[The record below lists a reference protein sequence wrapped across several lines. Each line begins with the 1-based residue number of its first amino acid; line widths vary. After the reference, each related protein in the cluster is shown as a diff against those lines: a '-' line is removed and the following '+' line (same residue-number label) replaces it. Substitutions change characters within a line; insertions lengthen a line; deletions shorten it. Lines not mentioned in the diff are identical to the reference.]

1 MRPATQVDLGSRL
14 LQGWISLRRVDAV
27 DMHSTS
33 RVGNAAS
40 RRESFRGKLFLL
52 QMFARTV
59 RQDGLL
65 TKSEAR
71 LLGLVSVSI
80 VGLVLVSTLINPPQ
94 WVQVIALFVHLISL
108 VVGFGSVLAVD
119 WFGLLS
125 VSRRVTIGD
134 VLLTAERMT
143 PLIWIGLAGLT
154 VSGVVLKP
162 DLSSWL
168 IVVKLSC
175 VLGVG
180 IVGVLAL
187 STSRLMERQMPTP
200 ARSVV
205 RRGMVLAGASQT
217 FWWTA
222 VIIGFMTNQAAQ

>member
-1 MRPATQVDLGSRL
+1 MAAPDSDGS
-14 LQGWISLRRVDAV
+14 
-27 DMHSTS
+27 HSAWGLTLDNDTTS
-33 RVGNAAS
+33 RVANAAS
-40 RRESFRGKLFLL
+40 RRESFRGKLLLL

-59 RQDGLL
+59 RLEGL
-65 TKSEAR
+65 TASEAR
-71 LLGLVSVSI
+71 LLGIVSFSI
-80 VGLVLVSTLINPPQ
+80 VGLVLLSTLINPPH
-94 WVQVIALFVHLISL
+94 WLQVVALFVHLISL

-119 WFGLLS
+119 WYGLLS
-125 VSRRVTIGD
+125 LSRRVTIGD

-154 VSGVVLKP
+154 ASGVVLKP

-168 IVVKLSC
+168 VVVKLCC

-222 VIIGFMTNQAAQ
+222 VIIGFLTNQAAE

>member
-1 MRPATQVDLGSRL
+1 MTASDSAGSHKAWVRAL
-14 LQGWISLRRVDAV
+14 DN
-27 DMHSTS
+27 DTTS

-40 RRESFRGKLFLL
+40 RRESFRGKLLLL

-59 RQDGLL
+59 RLEGLP
-65 TKSEAR
+65 TASETR
-71 LLGLVSVSI
+71 LLGVVSLSI
-80 VGLVLVSTLINPPQ
+80 VGLILLSTLIDAPP
-94 WVQVIALFVHLISL
+94 WLQVVALFVHLISL

-119 WFGLLS
+119 WYGLLS
-125 VSRRVTIGD
+125 LSRRVTIGD

-154 VSGVVLKP
+154 ASGVVLKP

-168 IVVKLSC
+168 IVVKLCC

-222 VIIGFMTNQAAQ
+222 VIIGFLTSQAAE

>member
-1 MRPATQVDLGSRL
+1 MRAS
-14 LQGWISLRRVDAV
+14 
-27 DMHSTS
+27 S

-40 RRESFRGKLFLL
+40 RRESFTGKLFLL

-59 RQDGLL
+59 RLDGLV
-65 TKSEAR
+65 TASEAR

-80 VGLVLVSTLINPPQ
+80 VGLVLLSTLLNPPH
-94 WVQVIALFVHLISL
+94 WLQVIALFVHLISL

-119 WFGLLS
+119 WYGLLS
-125 VSRRVTIGD
+125 LSRRVTIGD

-143 PLIWIGLAGLT
+143 PLIWIGLTGLT
-154 VSGVVLKP
+154 VSGIVLKP
-162 DLSSWL
+162 DLTSWL
-168 IVVKLSC
+168 IVVKLGC

-222 VIIGFMTNQAAQ
+222 VIIGFLTTNQAVR

>member
-1 MRPATQVDLGSRL
+1 MAASDSAGSHKAWVRAL
-14 LQGWISLRRVDAV
+14 DN
-27 DMHSTS
+27 DTTS

-40 RRESFRGKLFLL
+40 RRESFRGKLLLL

-59 RQDGLL
+59 RLEGLP
-65 TKSEAR
+65 TASEAR
-71 LLGLVSVSI
+71 LLGVVSASI
-80 VGLVLVSTLINPPQ
+80 VGLILLSTAIDAPHWL
-94 WVQVIALFVHLISL
+94 QVVALFVHLISL

-119 WFGLLS
+119 WYGLLS
-125 VSRRVTIGD
+125 LSRRVTIGD

-143 PLIWIGLAGLT
+143 PLIWIGLTGLT
-154 VSGVVLKP
+154 VSGMVLKP
-162 DLSSWL
+162 DLTSWL
-168 IVVKLSC
+168 IVVKLCC

-222 VIIGFMTNQAAQ
+222 VIIGFLTSQAAE

>member
-1 MRPATQVDLGSRL
+1 MAATPSARSQSAWARAIDG
-14 LQGWISLRRVDAV
+14 DA
-27 DMHSTS
+27 TS

-40 RRESFRGKLFLL
+40 RRESFRGKLLLL

-59 RQDGLL
+59 RLDGRLV
-65 TKSEAR
+65 TPSEAR
-71 LLGLVSVSI
+71 LLGVVSVAI
-80 VGLVLVSTLINPPQ
+80 VGLVFVSTLMNAPH
-94 WVQVIALFVHLISL
+94 WLQVVALFVHLISL

-119 WFGLLS
+119 WYGLLS
-125 VSRRVTIGD
+125 LSHRVTIGD

-143 PLIWIGLAGLT
+143 PLIWIGLTGLT

-168 IVVKLSC
+168 IVVKLCC

-200 ARSVV
+200 AQSVV

-222 VIIGFMTNQAAQ
+222 VIIGFITTQTTQ

>member
-1 MRPATQVDLGSRL
+1 
-14 LQGWISLRRVDAV
+14 
-27 DMHSTS
+27 MHASS

-40 RRESFRGKLFLL
+40 RRESFTGKLFLL
-52 QMFARTV
+52 QMFARTL
-59 RQDGLL
+59 RLDGLV
-65 TKSEAR
+65 TASEAR

-80 VGLVLVSTLINPPQ
+80 VGLVLLSTLLDPPH
-94 WVQVIALFVHLISL
+94 WLQVVALFVHLISL

-119 WFGLLS
+119 WYGLLS
-125 VSRRVTIGD
+125 LSRRVTIGD

-143 PLIWIGLAGLT
+143 PLIWIGLTGLT
-154 VSGVVLKP
+154 ASGVVLKP
-162 DLSSWL
+162 DLTSWL
-168 IVVKLSC
+168 IVVKLGC

-222 VIIGFMTNQAAQ
+222 VIIGFLTTNQAAR

>member
-1 MRPATQVDLGSRL
+1 MRAS
-14 LQGWISLRRVDAV
+14 
-27 DMHSTS
+27 S

-40 RRESFRGKLFLL
+40 RRESFTGKLFLL

-59 RQDGLL
+59 RLDGLV
-65 TKSEAR
+65 TASEAR

-80 VGLVLVSTLINPPQ
+80 VGLILLSTLLNPPH
-94 WVQVIALFVHLISL
+94 WFQVIALFVHLISL

-119 WFGLLS
+119 WYGLLS
-125 VSRRVTIGD
+125 LSRRVTIGD

-143 PLIWIGLAGLT
+143 PLIWIGLTGLT
-154 VSGVVLKP
+154 ASGVVLKP
-162 DLSSWL
+162 DLTSWL
-168 IVVKLSC
+168 IVVKLGC

-222 VIIGFMTNQAAQ
+222 VIIGFLTTDQAGR

>member
-1 MRPATQVDLGSRL
+1 LILDHGL
-14 LQGWISLRRVDAV
+14 LHGWISLRRVDTVETHA
-27 DMHSTS
+27 SS
-33 RVGNAAS
+33 SIGNAAS
-40 RRESFRGKLFLL
+40 RRESFRGKLLLL

-65 TKSEAR
+65 TTSEAR

-119 WFGLLS
+119 WYGLLS

>member
-1 MRPATQVDLGSRL
+1 
-14 LQGWISLRRVDAV
+14 
-27 DMHSTS
+27 MHASS

-40 RRESFRGKLFLL
+40 RRESFTGKLFLL
-52 QMFARTV
+52 QMFARTL
-59 RQDGLL
+59 RLDGLV
-65 TKSEAR
+65 TASEAR

-80 VGLVLVSTLINPPQ
+80 VGLVLLSTLLNPPH
-94 WVQVIALFVHLISL
+94 WLQVVALFVHLISL

-119 WFGLLS
+119 WYGLLS
-125 VSRRVTIGD
+125 LSRRVTIGD

-143 PLIWIGLAGLT
+143 PLIWIGLTGLT
-154 VSGVVLKP
+154 ASGVVLKP
-162 DLSSWL
+162 DLTSWL
-168 IVVKLSC
+168 IVVKLGC

-222 VIIGFMTNQAAQ
+222 VVIGFLTTNQAAP

>member
-1 MRPATQVDLGSRL
+1 
-14 LQGWISLRRVDAV
+14 
-27 DMHSTS
+27 MHSTS

-59 RQDGLL
+59 RQHGLL
-65 TKSEAR
+65 TTSEAR

-80 VGLVLVSTLINPPQ
+80 VGLVLVSTLIDPPH

-205 RRGMVLAGASQT
+205 RRGMVLAVASQT

>member
-1 MRPATQVDLGSRL
+1 MGASPRVGSHSARARA
-14 LQGWISLRRVDAV
+14 IDNDA
-27 DMHSTS
+27 TS

-40 RRESFRGKLFLL
+40 RRESFRGKLLLL

-59 RQDGLL
+59 RLDGLL
-65 TKSEAR
+65 TPSEAR
-71 LLGLVSVSI
+71 LLGVVSVAI
-80 VGLVLVSTLINPPQ
+80 VGLVLLSTLINPPH
-94 WVQVIALFVHLISL
+94 WLQVVALFVHMISL
-108 VVGFGSVLAVD
+108 VVGFGAVLAVD
-119 WFGLLS
+119 WCGLLS
-125 VSRRVTIGD
+125 LSHRVTIGD
-134 VLLTAERMT
+134 VLLTAERLT
-143 PLIWIGLAGLT
+143 PLIWIGLTGLT
-154 VSGVVLKP
+154 ISGVVLKP
-162 DLSSWL
+162 NLSSWL

-222 VIIGFMTNQAAQ
+222 VIIGFLSSQAAR

>member
-1 MRPATQVDLGSRL
+1 LILDGWL
-14 LQGWISLRRVDAV
+14 LQGWISLRRVGAIDGHA
-27 DMHSTS
+27 SS

-40 RRESFRGKLFLL
+40 RRESFRGKLLLL

-59 RQDGLL
+59 KQDGLL
-65 TKSEAR
+65 TTSEAR

-80 VGLVLVSTLINPPQ
+80 VGLVVLSTFINPPH
-94 WVQVIALFVHLISL
+94 WLQVIALFVHLISL

-119 WFGLLS
+119 WYGLLS
-125 VSRRVTIGD
+125 LSGRVTIGD

-154 VSGVVLKP
+154 ASGVVLKP
-162 DLSSWL
+162 NLGSWL

-200 ARSVV
+200 AQSVV

-222 VIIGFMTNQAAQ
+222 VIIGFMTNQAAR

>member
-1 MRPATQVDLGSRL
+1 
-14 LQGWISLRRVDAV
+14 
-27 DMHSTS
+27 
-33 RVGNAAS
+33 
-40 RRESFRGKLFLL
+40 
-52 QMFARTV
+52 MFARTV

-65 TKSEAR
+65 TTSEAR

-80 VGLVLVSTLINPPQ
+80 VGLVLLSTLLNPPQ
-94 WVQVIALFVHLISL
+94 WLQVIALFVHLISL

-119 WFGLLS
+119 WYGLLS
-125 VSRRVTIGD
+125 LSGRVTIGD

-154 VSGVVLKP
+154 ASGVVLKP

-168 IVVKLSC
+168 IVVKLGC

-200 ARSVV
+200 AQSVV

>member
-1 MRPATQVDLGSRL
+1 MFAHTVKRDRL
-14 LQGWISLRRVDAV
+14 LAP
-27 DMHSTS
+27 
-33 RVGNAAS
+33 
-40 RRESFRGKLFLL
+40 
-52 QMFARTV
+52 
-59 RQDGLL
+59 
-65 TKSEAR
+65 SEAR
-71 LLGLVSVSI
+71 LLGIVTLAI
-80 VGLVLVSTLINPPQ
+80 VGMVFLSTLLNPPPWFQ
-94 WVQVIALFVHLISL
+94 IVALFVHLISL

-119 WFGLLS
+119 WYGLLS
-125 VSRRVTIGD
+125 LSGRVTIGD

-168 IVVKLSC
+168 IVVKLCC

-200 ARSVV
+200 VRPVV

-222 VIIGFMTNQAAQ
+222 VVIGFITNQASQ

>member
-1 MRPATQVDLGSRL
+1 MAAPDSAGS
-14 LQGWISLRRVDAV
+14 
-27 DMHSTS
+27 HSAWVHTLDNDTTS

-40 RRESFRGKLFLL
+40 RRESFRGKLLLL

-59 RQDGLL
+59 RLEGL
-65 TKSEAR
+65 TASEAR
-71 LLGLVSVSI
+71 LLGIVSLSI
-80 VGLVLVSTLINPPQ
+80 VGLVLLSTLINPPH
-94 WVQVIALFVHLISL
+94 WLQVVALFVHLISL

-119 WFGLLS
+119 WYGLLS
-125 VSRRVTIGD
+125 LSRRVTIGD

-154 VSGVVLKP
+154 ASGVVLKP

-168 IVVKLSC
+168 IVVKLCC

-222 VIIGFMTNQAAQ
+222 VIIGFLTSQAAE